1 MDRYRRKNYLP
12 DRQWQ
17 LSVIRNIAGAALMA
31 GLAYLLTIYLI
42 PTTGILGKFDSRQIG
57 MVAVAVNALYFLAL
71 LAAVVLVTIRVTQ
84 SVAGPAMVLE
94 RAIEGMCEGNFAE
107 RLSLRDGD
115 YLKDLAA
122 SLEKLSKQLQ
132 QQDSERNR
140 TGHELIQALATGELE
155 RARNLAKGMFGKNA
169 KKKDEAKDLP
179 EPKAPLPA
187 RVEEASKE
195 TT

>member
-1 MDRYRRKNYLP
+1 MYRYRRKNYLP

-17 LSVIRNIAGAALMA
+17 LSVTRNIAGAALMA

-84 SVAGPAMVLE
+84 SVAGPAVVLE
-94 RAIEGMCEGNFAE
+94 RAVEGMCEGNFAE

-140 TGHELIQALATGELE
+140 NGNELIQALAAGELE
-155 RARNLAKGMFGKNA
+155 RARNLAEVMFGKNA
-169 KKKDEAKDLP
+169 KKKEEATDLP